1 MFVSPLTIEI
11 LDSFLG
17 ELGKRLLKLPQWYT
31 NTPASI
37 VNGLGSARA
46 LCLTRKL
53 SFLRKMCSEDHNEAV
68 SSRTLA
74 SLSDDLDS
82 ICLIRECR
90 DLDNYFLSDFTSVIL
105 QREADTCP
113 IQPVINEEILS
124 KDRKLRLA
132 KHEGRPD
139 LSVVVEVEE
148 AIGWPKLWDLA
159 LDRRP
164 NCIHGLDQEFCTDSY
179 LSTPCHFAVP
189 TM

>member
-1 MFVSPLTIEI
+1 MSCVRDCSN
-11 LDSFLG
+11 
-17 ELGKRLLKLPQWYT
+17 LPKWYT

-37 VNGLGSARA
+37 VIGLGSARSSNVPQSLENLASSGKCA
-46 LCLTRKL
+46 LRI
-53 SFLRKMCSEDHNEAV
+53 DHNEAV

-105 QREADTCP
+105 QREVDTCP
-113 IQPVINEEILS
+113 IQAVINEEILS

-139 LSVVVEVEE
+139 LSVVVEVYWM
-148 AIGWPKLWDLA
+148 AQTMGSCTRPGTKLHSWP
-159 LDRRP
+159 
-164 NCIHGLDQEFCTDSY
+164 QELCTDSY

-189 TM
+189 TV